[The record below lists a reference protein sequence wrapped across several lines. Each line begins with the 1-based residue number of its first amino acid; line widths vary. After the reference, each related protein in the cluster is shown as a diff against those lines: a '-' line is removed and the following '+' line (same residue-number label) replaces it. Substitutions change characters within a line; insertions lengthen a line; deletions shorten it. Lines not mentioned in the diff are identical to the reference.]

1 MSYQKRRQAQYQVDV
16 RRSRGKGLAARKR
29 GYPGINFAKEIFE
42 GRSERSKA
50 QDLVRLAQIAPDVT
64 IWLKD
69 PSRWDLKGVDT
80 PQAARIFEHRTTRQK
95 AQDLARRA
103 KKTKNIE
110 LWAGNV
116 NRYDFGNIDTPARG
130 KHVRRLRRFRVME
143 KEQAKQELKKAE
155 TKKTDEKKHTLPSK
169 QQIIERAQE
178 LHMEKE
184 VKEGL
189 PAISAEE
196 SEFKESGEFEEAR
209 SELMRGEKSKADAQI
224 ESYVHDLNSEL
235 EGMGYRIVPID

>member
-1 MSYQKRRQAQYQVDV
+1 VSYQKRRQAQYQIDV
-16 RRSRGKGLAARKR
+16 RRSQGIKGLAARKK

-42 GRSERSKA
+42 GRSERSKG
-50 QDLVRLAQIAPDVT
+50 QDLVRLAQIAPSVT
-64 IWLKD
+64 IWLRD
-69 PSRWDLKGVDT
+69 PSRWDLPGIDT
-80 PQAARIFEHRTTRQK
+80 PNAQRIFEHRSTRQK

-103 KKTKNIE
+103 RKTKNIE

-116 NRYDFGNIDTPARG
+116 NRYDFDNVDTPARG
-130 KHVRRLRRFRVME
+130 KHVRRFRVME
-143 KEQAKQELKKAE
+143 KEEDKKQELKKTE
-155 TKKTDEKKHTLPSK
+155 TKKTEEKKHTLPSK

-178 LHMEKE
+178 LHMQKE
-184 VKEGL
+184 VKQGL

-196 SEFKESGEFEEAR
+196 SELKESGEFEKAR